1 MNKKFLLL
9 DRDGVIN
16 VERKNYVLNWAEFR
30 FKNDFISNAARL
42 AEMFKYILI
51 VTNQRCVG
59 KGLITLLDLDE
70 IHDKMIADI
79 ELVGGRVNKVYSATG
94 LSDLDF
100 MRKPNTGMMD
110 QIKKDFPDF
119 LPELAIM
126 VGNRQSDMRFAK
138 RCGICAVHYTE
149 NNTEEKISS
158 NLWDFSITDWFNF
171 NYKILNK

>member
-16 VERKNYVLNWAEFR
+16 VERKNYVLNWDEFR

-42 AEMFKYILI
+42 AEMFEYILV

-59 KGLITLLDLDE
+59 RGLIGLRDLDK
-70 IHDKMIADI
+70 IHGKMISEI
-79 ELVGGRVNKVYSATG
+79 EMVGGRVNKVFSATG
-94 LSDLDF
+94 VSDLDP

-110 QIKKDFPDF
+110 QINKYFPNF
-119 LPELAIM
+119 KPNQAIM
-126 VGNRQSDMRFAK
+126 VGNRQSDMKFAK

-149 NNTEEKISS
+149 HATEEKIPPS
-158 NLWDFSITDWFNF
+158 LWDFSIPDWFDFNF
-171 NYKILNK
+171 KILNG